1 MLVLLLFGF
10 VKIIPCNETTLQR
23 RPITMKIDPEVHLY
37 MVEVGE
43 KEWFE
48 SDEYILRYS
57 QFPAAMLST
66 CRSLHQFTTSS
77 RNCFKIVQAKGE

>member
-1 MLVLLLFGF
+1 M
-10 VKIIPCNETTLQR
+10 E
-23 RPITMKIDPEVHLY
+23 IDSEVHLY

-57 QFPAAMLST
+57 QFPAVMSST
-66 CRSLHQFTTSS
+66 NRILHHFTT
-77 RNCFKIVQAKGE
+77 RPCDYFKVVQAKGE